1 MSTVPET
8 FGSYIR
14 RVREEHKLP
23 LRKVADYLGIDISTL
38 SKVERGVRPMSKDYL
53 KPLSKILEIELKE
66 VQIKFISD
74 SIEKD
79 LGNLEFLTDGLMLAK
94 KELSQKKRI

>member
-1 MSTVPET
+1 
-8 FGSYIR
+8 
-14 RVREEHKLP
+14 
-23 LRKVADYLGIDISTL
+23 
-38 SKVERGVRPMSKDYL
+38 MSKDYL

-74 SIEKD
+74 SIDKD
-79 LGNLEFLTDGLMLAK
+79 LGNLEFLTDGLVLAK